1 MEYYESFN
9 VVSGYSDPIQLNYPG
24 QFIFEVMA
32 EHWGGGSVSIERS
45 SLNKNRFG
53 VLKDSNTGNNVYFT
67 SNDAIYA
74 PGLGDYRVFCSGY
87 ENMSGVEV
95 LIYPYQSR

>member
-9 VVSGYSDPIQLNYPG
+9 VVAGYSDPVQINYPG
-24 QFIFEVMA
+24 EFIFDVVA
-32 EHWGGGSVSIERS
+32 DHWGGGSVSIERS
-45 SLNKNRFG
+45 PRFKNKYSL
-53 VLKDSNTGNNVYFT
+53 VKDMYSENSLVFT
-67 SNDAIYA
+67 ENAASYL

-95 LIYPYQSR
+95 LINPFKSR